1 MVFRKKIGA
10 GILAMT
16 MLMSCLA
23 GCSSNS
29 TDKVQT
35 VGEEKK
41 EQVTLTFFGNK
52 ADESNVHVIESIMSS
67 FMKDHPNIVIT
78 YESIKGTDY
87 YDTLNKRMENGTG
100 DDIFMVNHDTMLE
113 LHAKGQVADLTGL
126 STIDSYT
133 EDQKNQF
140 VSEDGIFWLPTTV
153 SSFGLYCN
161 MDMLKEH
168 NQSVPTNIVEF
179 ETVCDYFLE
188 KGITPIVANN
198 DISLKTMAIGVSY
211 FDEYQNGTEGQL
223 FTDLNSGKVGLGESL
238 DAGLTV
244 VEEIIQKG
252 YVDAAVAADTQK
264 TSGDLEA
271 FAKGENPFMLT
282 GAWASNRVKNDFG
295 ATFAYEVHPLPVLDD
310 GGLIVINPDVRLSV
324 NSDSEHIEEAK
335 LFVEYFTQAENLQA
349 FCDDQCSISPL
360 KNGKESS
367 IKEIH
372 PVVECFKAGRV
383 VIGTDARLNLP
394 IWDVTKDASQ
404 SLLNGSDKVTVIGEI
419 DNSIQEYIAEN

>member
-67 FMKDHPNIVIT
+67 FMKDHPNVVIT

-252 YVDAAVAADTQK
+252 YVDAAVAAETQK

>member
-67 FMKDHPNIVIT
+67 FMKDHPDIVIT

-168 NQSVPTNIVEF
+168 NQSVPTNIVDF

-252 YVDAAVAADTQK
+252 YVDAAVAAETQK

-372 PVVECFKAGRV
+372 PVVECFEAGRV

-404 SLLNGSDKVTVIGEI
+404 SLLNGSDKVIVIGEI
-419 DNSIQEYIAEN
+419 DNSIQEYINEN

>member
-29 TDKVQT
+29 TNKVQI

-100 DDIFMVNHDTMLE
+100 DDIFMVNHDTMLK

-252 YVDAAVAADTQK
+252 YVDAAVAAETQK

>member
-1 MVFRKKIGA
+1 MVFRKKFGA

-29 TDKVQT
+29 TNKVQA

-100 DDIFMVNHDTMLE
+100 DDIFMVNHDTMLK
-113 LHAKGQVADLTGL
+113 LHAKGQVADLAGL

-252 YVDAAVAADTQK
+252 YVDAAVAIETKK

>member
-29 TDKVQT
+29 TNKVQT

-67 FMKDHPNIVIT
+67 FMKDHPDIVIT

-87 YDTLNKRMENGTG
+87 FDTLNKRMESGTG

-252 YVDAAVAADTQK
+252 YVDAAVAAETQK

-383 VIGTDARLNLP
+383 VIGTDSRLNLP

-419 DNSIQEYIAEN
+419 DNSIQKYIAEN

>member
-252 YVDAAVAADTQK
+252 YVDAAVAAETQK

-349 FCDDQCSISPL
+349 FCNDQCSISPL

>member
-29 TDKVQT
+29 TNKVQT

-100 DDIFMVNHDTMLE
+100 DDIFVVNHDTMLK

-252 YVDAAVAADTQK
+252 YVDAAVAAETQK

>member
-1 MVFRKKIGA
+1 MRTRIKIGA
-10 GILAMT
+10 ILLTVT
-16 MLMSCLA
+16 MLMSCLV

-29 TDKVQT
+29 TNKVQT
-35 VGEEKK
+35 VGEEKQ

-52 ADESNVHVIESIMSS
+52 ADESNVHVIESIMSA
-67 FMKDHPNIVIT
+67 FMKEHPHIVIT

-87 YDTLNKRMENGTG
+87 FDTLDKRMENGTG
-100 DDIFMVNHDTMLE
+100 DDVFMVNHDTMLE

-126 STIDSYT
+126 STIESYT

-140 VSEDGIFWLPTTV
+140 TSEDGIYWLPTTV

-161 MDMLKEH
+161 MDMLKAH
-168 NQSVPTNIVEF
+168 GQSVPTNKKEF
-179 ETVCDYFLE
+179 ETVCDYFVE

-198 DISLKTMAIGVSY
+198 DISLKTLAIGVSY
-211 FDEYQNGTEGQL
+211 FDAYQSGTEGQL
-223 FTDLNSGKVGLGESL
+223 FDELNSGKVGLGESL

-244 VEEIIQKG
+244 VEELIQKG
-252 YVDAAVAADTQK
+252 YVDAAVAAETKK

-295 ATFAYEVHPLPVLDD
+295 ATFAYEVHPLPVLED
-310 GGLIVINPDVRLSV
+310 GALIVINPDVRLSV
-324 NSDSEHIEEAK
+324 NADSKHIEEAK

-367 IKEIH
+367 IREIH
-372 PVVECFKAGRV
+372 PVVDCFEAGRV
-383 VIGTDARLNLP
+383 VIGTDSRLNLP

-404 SLLNGSDKVTVIGEI
+404 SLLKGNDKATVINEI
-419 DNSIQEYIAEN
+419 DNRIQEYFAEN

>member
-1 MVFRKKIGA
+1 MLFRKKIGV

-29 TDKVQT
+29 TNKVQT

-211 FDEYQNGTEGQL
+211 FDEYQNGTERQL

-252 YVDAAVAADTQK
+252 YVDAAVAAETKK

-372 PVVECFKAGRV
+372 PVVECFEAGRV

-419 DNSIQEYIAEN
+419 DNSIQEYITEN

>member
-29 TDKVQT
+29 TAKVQT

-41 EQVTLTFFGNK
+41 EQVILTFFGNK

-100 DDIFMVNHDTMLE
+100 DDIFMVNHDAMLE

-252 YVDAAVAADTQK
+252 YVDAAVAAETQK

-271 FAKGENPFMLT
+271 FAKGENPLMLT

>member
-1 MVFRKKIGA
+1 MVFRKKIGV

-29 TDKVQT
+29 TNKVQT

-211 FDEYQNGTEGQL
+211 FDEYQNGTERQL

-252 YVDAAVAADTQK
+252 YVDAAVAAETKK
-264 TSGDLEA
+264 TSGDL
-271 FAKGENPFMLT
+271 
-282 GAWASNRVKNDFG
+282 
-295 ATFAYEVHPLPVLDD
+295 
-310 GGLIVINPDVRLSV
+310 
-324 NSDSEHIEEAK
+324 
-335 LFVEYFTQAENLQA
+335 
-349 FCDDQCSISPL
+349 
-360 KNGKESS
+360 
-367 IKEIH
+367 
-372 PVVECFKAGRV
+372 
-383 VIGTDARLNLP
+383 
-394 IWDVTKDASQ
+394 
-404 SLLNGSDKVTVIGEI
+404 
-419 DNSIQEYIAEN
+419 

>member
-16 MLMSCLA
+16 MLVSCLA

-67 FMKDHPNIVIT
+67 FMKDHPDVVIT

-252 YVDAAVAADTQK
+252 YVDAAVAAETQK

>member
-1 MVFRKKIGA
+1 
-10 GILAMT
+10 
-16 MLMSCLA
+16 
-23 GCSSNS
+23 
-29 TDKVQT
+29 
-35 VGEEKK
+35 
-41 EQVTLTFFGNK
+41 
-52 ADESNVHVIESIMSS
+52 
-67 FMKDHPNIVIT
+67 
-78 YESIKGTDY
+78 
-87 YDTLNKRMENGTG
+87 G

-252 YVDAAVAADTQK
+252 YVDAAVAAETQK

>member
-1 MVFRKKIGA
+1 MVFRKKFGA

-29 TDKVQT
+29 TNKVQT

-100 DDIFMVNHDTMLE
+100 DDIFMVNHDTMLK
-113 LHAKGQVADLTGL
+113 LHARGQVADLTGL

-252 YVDAAVAADTQK
+252 YVDAAVAAETKK

-404 SLLNGSDKVTVIGEI
+404 SLLTGSDKVTVIGEI

>member
-1 MVFRKKIGA
+1 MVVRKNIGA

-16 MLMSCLA
+16 MLISCLA

-252 YVDAAVAADTQK
+252 YVDAAVAAETQK

-383 VIGTDARLNLP
+383 VIGTDSRLNLP

>member
-87 YDTLNKRMENGTG
+87 YDTLNKRMDNGTG

-133 EDQKNQF
+133 EAQKNQF

-252 YVDAAVAADTQK
+252 YVDAAVAAETQK

>member
-1 MVFRKKIGA
+1 MKHLRKIGA
-10 GILAMT
+10 GLLAMAI
-16 MLMSCLA
+16 LMVCLT
-23 GCSSNS
+23 GCSSN
-29 TDKVQT
+29 TTNKVQI

-67 FMKDHPNIVIT
+67 FMKEHPEIVIT

-87 YDTLNKRMENGTG
+87 FDTLNKRIENGTG
-100 DDIFMVNHDTMLE
+100 DDIFMVNHDTMLQ
-113 LHAKGQVADLTGL
+113 LHANGQVADLTGL
-126 STIDSYT
+126 STIESYT
-133 EDQKNQF
+133 DDQKNQF
-140 VSEDGIFWLPTTV
+140 TSDDGIYWLPTTV

-168 NQSVPTNIVEF
+168 GQSVPTDKKEF
-179 ETVCDYFLE
+179 EAVCDYFLD

-198 DISLKTMAIGVSY
+198 DISLKTLAIGVSY
-211 FDEYQNGTEGQL
+211 FGAYQGGTEGQL
-223 FTDLNSGKVGLGESL
+223 FDDLNSGKLGLGESL
-238 DAGLTV
+238 EAGFTV
-244 VEEIIQKG
+244 VAELIEKG
-252 YVDAAVAADTQK
+252 YVDAAVAAVTKK

-282 GAWASNRVKNDFG
+282 GVWASNRVKSDFG

-310 GGLIVINPDVRLSV
+310 GALIVINPDVRLSV
-324 NSDSEHIEEAK
+324 NANSSHINEAK

-360 KNGKESS
+360 KSGKESS
-367 IKEIH
+367 IKEIR
-372 PVVECFKAGRV
+372 PVIGCFEAGRV
-383 VIGTDARLNLP
+383 VIGTDSRLDLP

-404 SLLNGSDKVTVIGEI
+404 SLLKGSDKAAVIGEI
-419 DNSIQEYIAEN
+419 DRSIQEYLAEK

>member
-29 TDKVQT
+29 TNKVQT

-67 FMKDHPNIVIT
+67 FMKDHPDIVIT

-188 KGITPIVANN
+188 QGITPIVANN

-211 FDEYQNGTEGQL
+211 FDEYQNGTERQL

-252 YVDAAVAADTQK
+252 YVDAAVAAETQK

-360 KNGKESS
+360 NNGNESS

-372 PVVECFKAGRV
+372 PVVECFEAGRV

>member
-23 GCSSNS
+23 GCSSNF

-252 YVDAAVAADTQK
+252 YVDAAVAAETQK

>member
-16 MLMSCLA
+16 MLVSCLA

-29 TDKVQT
+29 TDKVKT

-252 YVDAAVAADTQK
+252 YVDAAVAAETQK

-383 VIGTDARLNLP
+383 VIGTDSRLNLP

>member
-29 TDKVQT
+29 TNKVQT

-179 ETVCDYFLE
+179 ETVCEYFLE

-252 YVDAAVAADTQK
+252 YVDAAVAAETQK

-367 IKEIH
+367 IKEIY

>member
-133 EDQKNQF
+133 EDQRNQF

>member
-29 TDKVQT
+29 TNKVQT

-87 YDTLNKRMENGTG
+87 YNTLNKRMENGTG

-113 LHAKGQVADLTGL
+113 LHAKGQVADLTVL

-211 FDEYQNGTEGQL
+211 FDEYQNGTERQL

-252 YVDAAVAADTQK
+252 YVDAAVAAETQK

-372 PVVECFKAGRV
+372 PVVECFEAGRV

>member
-1 MVFRKKIGA
+1 MRYLRKIGA
-10 GILAMT
+10 GLLAIAILMV
-16 MLMSCLA
+16 CLT
-23 GCSSNS
+23 GCSSN
-29 TDKVQT
+29 TTNKVQT

-67 FMKDHPNIVIT
+67 FMKEHPEIVIT

-87 YDTLNKRMENGTG
+87 FDTLNKRIENGTG
-100 DDIFMVNHDTMLE
+100 DDIFMVNHDTMLQ

-126 STIDSYT
+126 STIESYT
-133 EDQKNQF
+133 DDQKNQF
-140 VSEDGIFWLPTTV
+140 TSDDGIYWLPTTV

-168 NQSVPTNIVEF
+168 GQSVPTNKKEF
-179 ETVCDYFLE
+179 EAVCDYFLD

-198 DISLKTMAIGVSY
+198 DISLKTLAIGVSY
-211 FDEYQNGTEGQL
+211 FDAYQGGTEGQL
-223 FTDLNSGKVGLGESL
+223 FDDLNSGILGLGESL
-238 DAGLTV
+238 EARFTV
-244 VEEIIQKG
+244 VAELIEKG
-252 YVDAAVAADTQK
+252 YVDAAVAAVTKK

-282 GAWASNRVKNDFG
+282 GAWASNRVRSDFG

-310 GGLIVINPDVRLSV
+310 GSLIVINPDVRLSV
-324 NSDSEHIEEAK
+324 NANSSHINEAK

-367 IKEIH
+367 IKEIR
-372 PVVECFKAGRV
+372 PVIGCFEAGRV
-383 VIGTDARLNLP
+383 VIGTDSRLDLP

-404 SLLNGSDKVTVIGEI
+404 SLLKGSDKATVIGEI
-419 DNSIQEYIAEN
+419 DRSIQEYLAEK

>member
-1 MVFRKKIGA
+1 MVFRKKLSA

-29 TDKVQT
+29 TNKVQT

-211 FDEYQNGTEGQL
+211 FDKYQNGTEGQL

-238 DAGLTV
+238 DAGLTI
-244 VEEIIQKG
+244 VEEMIQKG
-252 YVDAAVAADTQK
+252 YVDAAVAAETKK

-383 VIGTDARLNLP
+383 VIGTDSRLNLP

>member
-252 YVDAAVAADTQK
+252 YVDAAVAAETQK

-419 DNSIQEYIAEN
+419 DNSIQKYIAEN

>member
-29 TDKVQT
+29 TNKVQT

-126 STIDSYT
+126 STIGSYT

-140 VSEDGIFWLPTTV
+140 ISEDGIFWLPTTV

-252 YVDAAVAADTQK
+252 YVDAAVAAETQK

>member
-29 TDKVQT
+29 TNKVQT

-140 VSEDGIFWLPTTV
+140 VSEGGSFWRPTAV

-252 YVDAAVAADTQK
+252 YVDAAVAAETQK

-372 PVVECFKAGRV
+372 PVVECFEAGRV

>member
-1 MVFRKKIGA
+1 MRIKQKFGA
-10 GILAMT
+10 GLLALAMV
-16 MLMSCLA
+16 MGCLT
-23 GCSSNS
+23 GCSSN
-29 TDKVQT
+29 TANKVQT

-133 EDQKNQF
+133 EDQKSQF

-179 ETVCDYFLE
+179 EAVCDYFLE

-252 YVDAAVAADTQK
+252 YVDAAVAAETQK

-295 ATFAYEVHPLPVLDD
+295 ATFAYEVHPLPVLND

-324 NSDSEHIEEAK
+324 NAASEHIEEAK
-335 LFVEYFTQAENLQA
+335 MFVEYFTQAENLQA

-372 PVVECFKAGRV
+372 PVVECFEAGRV

-419 DNSIQEYIAEN
+419 DNSIQEYITKN

>member
-113 LHAKGQVADLTGL
+113 LHAKGQVAELTGL

-252 YVDAAVAADTQK
+252 YVDAAVAAETQK

>member
-238 DAGLTV
+238 EAGLTV

-252 YVDAAVAADTQK
+252 YVDAAVAAETQK

-367 IKEIH
+367 IKGIH

>member
-1 MVFRKKIGA
+1 MVFRKKFGA

-29 TDKVQT
+29 TNKVQT

-100 DDIFMVNHDTMLE
+100 DDIFMVNHDTMLK

-252 YVDAAVAADTQK
+252 YVNAAVAAETKK

>member
-100 DDIFMVNHDTMLE
+100 DDIFMVNHDTMLK

-252 YVDAAVAADTQK
+252 YVDAAVAAETQK

>member
-67 FMKDHPNIVIT
+67 FMEDHPNIVIT

-252 YVDAAVAADTQK
+252 YVDAAVAAETQK